1 MPVAHPHP
9 SPFES
14 QHDERIENRDQR
26 QPVATIETLRQ
37 IVRVEQTDYTDVAA
51 VVVSVADVNAGILV
65 RLQATGFDIPTFV
78 AVEGDEHLSPD
89 YLPFVSG
96 VFALLA
102 GASKPFYMAQL
113 EAAAD
118 AYEQALLPPF
128 FKTLKT
134 YVEMENST
142 FACPGHQGG
151 EFFRKHP
158 AGRQF
163 FDFYGETLFRSD
175 MCNADVKLGDLLIHE
190 GSAKDAQKHAA
201 RVFNADKT
209 YFVLNGTS
217 AANKVVTN
225 ALLTRGDLVLF
236 DRNNHKSNHHGR

>member
-1 MPVAHPHP
+1 MKELKIAT
-9 SPFES
+9 SAS
-14 QHDERIENRDQR
+14 L
-26 QPVATIETLRQ
+26 VATIETLRQ

-51 VVVSVADVNAGILV
+51 VVVSVADVNAGILA

-236 DRNNHKSNHHGR
+236 DRNNHKSNHHGALIQAGATPVYLET

>member
-151 EFFRKHP
+151 SSSANTRP
-158 AGRQF
+158 AGSSSISTVRLCSVPICA
-163 FDFYGETLFRSD
+163 TP
-175 MCNADVKLGDLLIHE
+175 
-190 GSAKDAQKHAA
+190 
-201 RVFNADKT
+201 
-209 YFVLNGTS
+209 TS
-217 AANKVVTN
+217 SWAIC
-225 ALLTRGDLVLF
+225 
-236 DRNNHKSNHHGR
+236 